1 VAAADALAPAAAPE
15 GARPRPDTGYPTLRL
30 LCAAAA
36 WCRESVAQPALDV
49 LFPPRC
55 VGCGDFE
62 THLCPACRQSLT
74 PVGEDCCPRCGEPH
88 ERAAVGGRCGRCIG
102 KHVVFAGAGSAFVH
116 RGAAR
121 KLVAEL
127 KFGNQPVL
135 SQVMADLALPAF
147 RDLLAPL
154 GPVVVTW
161 VPSHRSVR
169 RRRGYNQAELLARC
183 LVRGLRAG
191 KGPAHPVQLMELARK
206 TTITKHQQKL
216 DRAARQANLRGAF
229 QLRPS
234 ACEALKPDLEKLP
247 EAGQQGRPAI
257 VLVDDVYTTGATAME
272 MSQMLVS
279 TLALPV
285 YVFTFSRAVSSKRE
299 GHD

>member
-1 VAAADALAPAAAPE
+1 MAATDPLAPIAGAE
-15 GARPRPDTGYPTLRL
+15 GVHPCAGTDTPTLRVL
-30 LCAAAA
+30 RAAAA
-36 WCRESVAQPALDV
+36 WCRESLAQPALDV

-62 THLCPACRQSLT
+62 THLCVACRERLT
-74 PVGEDCCPRCGEPH
+74 PVGDDRCPRCGEPH
-88 ERAAVGGRCGRCIG
+88 ERAAIGGRCGRCIG
-102 KHVVFAGAGSAFVH
+102 RHVAFAGAGSAFVH
-116 RGAAR
+116 HGAAR

-169 RRRGYNQAELLARC
+169 RRRGYNQAELLARD
-183 LVRGLRAG
+183 LARGLQAG
-191 KGPAHPVQLMELARK
+191 KGPAHPVLLMELARK
-206 TTITKHQQKL
+206 TTSTKHQQKL

-229 QLRPS
+229 QLETG
-234 ACEALKPDLEKLP
+234 ACEGLRPRLEKLP
-247 EAGQQGRPAI
+247 EAGQRGRPAI
-257 VLVDDVYTTGATAME
+257 VLVDDVYTTGATASE
-272 MSQMLVS
+272 MSQVLVS
-279 TLALPV
+279 GLALPV
-285 YVFTFSRAVSSKRE
+285 YVFTFSRAVSSKHE